1 MPNPAS
7 IRKHPLGQTTLK
19 PQPAS
24 ESCSFFN
31 LRIKNASH
39 ILKRH
44 TISRKATGRR
54 GNHAFLIKFRIGAPN
69 PPVTPLRRPAGHD
82 TSYSLIHV
90 FHRRCP
96 QSSHSLTIVKQIQ
109 RQPANAL
116 VWQAK
121 AQIRHHPIKTAIRR
135 IGIRT
140 IFQRL
145 FFSNTPKRGQ
155 QRVSIRSAILSS
167 RSLVTMIPKVSNR
180 MNRLPFFFLFRL
192 IFCTCFTCCSISS
205 E

>member
-1 MPNPAS
+1 MKIIRFRVGAS
-7 IRKHPLGQTTLK
+7 NVPI
-19 PQPAS
+19 
-24 ESCSFFN
+24 E
-31 LRIKNASH
+31 
-39 ILKRH
+39 
-44 TISRKATGRR
+44 
-54 GNHAFLIKFRIGAPN
+54 
-69 PPVTPLRRPAGHD
+69 PLRRSTDHD
-82 TSYSLIHV
+82 TLQSLVRV
-90 FHRRCP
+90 FYRRCP
-96 QSSHSLTIVKQIQ
+96 QSSHSLTIVKQIH
-109 RQPANAL
+109 RQAANAL
-116 VWQAK
+116 VLQAK
-121 AQIRHHPIKTAIRR
+121 AQIRHHPINTAIRR

-155 QRVSIRSAILSS
+155 QRISIRSAIISS